1 MSLPYLPLR
10 GYDLCMN
17 GLCGTA
23 LRPLKVHNNKLGA
36 SGDAVQETEWVELI
50 ADAVRADLADSNQ
63 SLEIKTQLKIPYGH
77 EIRAYRE
84 EPETEAISF
93 ATDFI
98 VVESYPDDSWKPR
111 VVVEAKLD
119 SITTH
124 DAITYSH
131 KAANH
136 RSVFPYLRY
145 GIMLGNR
152 RHYPLP
158 GRLYRHGTQF
168 DFMISFKE
176 HQPSLKELEAFRA
189 ILLEEVQASRALEN
203 MIYQSRKKDRDH
215 HTLFHR
221 KLTVGDI
228 STW

>member
-1 MSLPYLPLR
+1 M
-10 GYDLCMN
+10 
-17 GLCGTA
+17 
-23 LRPLKVHNNKLGA
+23 K
-36 SGDAVQETEWVELI
+36 ETEWVELV
-50 ADAVRADLADSNQ
+50 ADALRPELVISGYYF
-63 SLEIKTQLKIPYGH
+63 EIKTQAKIPYGY

-98 VVESYPDDSWKPR
+98 VVEEYPDGSWKPR
-111 VVVEAKLD
+111 VVVEAKVG
-119 SITTH
+119 SVTTH

-136 RSVFPYLRY
+136 KSVFPYLRY
-145 GIMLGNR
+145 GIMLGDR
-152 RHYPLP
+152 QHYSLP

-168 DFMISFKE
+168 DFMISFKDYKLS
-176 HQPSLKELEAFRA
+176 PKELEAFRNV
-189 ILLEEVQASRALEN
+189 LLEEVRASQALEN

-221 KLTVGDI
+221 RLMVGDI
-228 STW
+228 ST

>member
-1 MSLPYLPLR
+1 M
-10 GYDLCMN
+10 
-17 GLCGTA
+17 
-23 LRPLKVHNNKLGA
+23 
-36 SGDAVQETEWVELI
+36 QETEWVELI
-50 ADAVRADLADSNQ
+50 ADAVRADLVDSDQ
-63 SLEIKTQLKIPYGH
+63 SLRIQTQLKIPYGY

-98 VVESYPDDSWKPR
+98 VVEDYPDGSWKPR
-111 VVVEAKLD
+111 VVVEAKVGG
-119 SITTH
+119 ITTH

-136 RSVFPYLRY
+136 KAVFPYLRY

-152 RHYPLP
+152 QHYPLP
-158 GRLYRHGTQF
+158 GRLYRHGSQF

-176 HQPSLKELEAFRA
+176 HEPSLKELEAFQV

-203 MIYQSRKKDRDH
+203 MIYQSRKRDRDH

-221 KLTVGDI
+221 KLTVDDI
-228 STW
+228 ST